1 MPSLHGKVTLLHL
14 VLLLLPPGTGLRQAG
29 LLLYICEV

>member
-1 MPSLHGKVTLLHL
+1 MPSLHGKVTLLHV
-14 VLLLLPPGTGLRQAG
+14 VLLLFPPSTGLRRAG